1 MILELIPVGP
11 FLANCYIIGSPES
24 HQVIIVDPGAD
35 YGKIKRRLDK
45 HKLTP
50 AFIINTHGHIDHIGE
65 DASFKVPIYI
75 HQEDLSMLSNTE
87 RNLSKFFSSPLI
99 IKSDIHPLNDNQD
112 IRLDEIHLKVIHT
125 PGHTPGGICL
135 LLINPENK
143 ILFSGDTLLN
153 SGIGRTDFPGASE
166 SLLIKSIK
174 DKLFSLDDH
183 TVVYPGHGPQTTIG
197 REKKENPFF

>member
-1 MILELIPVGP
+1 MILEVIPVGS
-11 FLANCYIIGSPES
+11 FLANCYIIASADS
-24 HQVIIVDPGAD
+24 DQAIIVDPGAD

-65 DASFKVPIYI
+65 DASFKVPIHI
-75 HQEDLSMLSNTE
+75 HEKDVSMLGDAES
-87 RNLSKFFSSPLI
+87 NLSKFFGSPVV

-112 IRLDEIHLKVIHT
+112 IRLDQIHLKVIHT

-143 ILFSGDTLLN
+143 ILFSGDTLFN
-153 SGIGRTDFPGASE
+153 SGIGRTDYPGASE

-174 DKLFSLDDH
+174 NRLFSLDED
-183 TVVYPGHGPQTTIG
+183 TRVYPGHGPQTTIC
-197 REKKENPFF
+197 REKKENPFL